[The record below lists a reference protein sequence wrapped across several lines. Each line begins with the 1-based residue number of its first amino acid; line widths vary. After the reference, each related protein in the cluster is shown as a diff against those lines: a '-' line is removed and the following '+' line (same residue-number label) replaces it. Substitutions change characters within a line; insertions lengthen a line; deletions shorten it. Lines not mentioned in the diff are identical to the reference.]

1 MISCSKCSFEINKSM
16 QYCLKNNICPSC
28 GSSVMNNSDIKV
40 SKLIANKLINAGFS
54 ENIFEL
60 SIFIMENFT
69 KSDSSEN
76 SNDTPI
82 EEGLPDLTSEDQE
95 FASQE
100 YIEESLEEDLDED
113 EDDRVAR
120 LKKLARNNLIKSKKG
135 VSVRRVGAN
144 D

>member
-1 MISCSKCSFEINKSM
+1 MISCSKCSFKINKSM

-28 GSSVMNNSDIKV
+28 GSSIMNNSDIKV
-40 SKLIANKLINAGFS
+40 SKLIANKLIDAGFS

-60 SIFIMENFT
+60 SVFIMENFT
-69 KSDSSEN
+69 KSDSNEDSDNSE
-76 SNDTPI
+76 I
-82 EEGLPDLTSEDQE
+82 EEDLPDLTSEDQE
-95 FASQE
+95 FHGQE
-100 YIEESLEEDLDED
+100 YVEDSVEEDD
-113 EDDRVAR
+113 DDRVAR

>member
-1 MISCSKCSFEINKSM
+1 
-16 QYCLKNNICPSC
+16 
-28 GSSVMNNSDIKV
+28 MNNSDIKV